1 MFYHIPPAPV
11 MAEAENGLLLG
22 LDVPVLNAEAN
33 KSWVGLAT
41 VAVVLAGFT
50 WVVWKVLG
58 GGGAG
63 AKTVKVDKKDGG
75 RKNE

>member
-1 MFYHIPPAPV
+1 
-11 MAEAENGLLLG
+11 LG

-58 GGGAG
+58 GGAG
-63 AKTVKVDKKDGG
+63 SGKVAKKDG
-75 RKNE
+75 RKKKE